1 MSSARGRDDD
11 SKRECFNVNR
21 DYRSNG
27 DNLPDDVTERKRL
40 TFERDQS
47 KIKEEDQAKNKDKH
61 KKKDKKKEKKN
72 KDKDKDKK
80 KKDSDVDKNSKSSSS
95 DSSSSSSSSSSDS
108 DSDSDS
114 DDNRKEK
121 KNKEK
126 KKKKE
131 KDKKKDKKKK
141 KYRHT
146 TMTATTDLDGG
157 SLRKSS
163 STARGPSFNNDS
175 GNDTSV
181 NTETILKAQGFNLK
195 PFSLAQQVS
204 KLKDLHV
211 SADTCKCTGRA
222 RLIRTRLIRSST

>member
-1 MSSARGRDDD
+1 MNIRLCLAGRKVSSAKGRLDRDDNLT
-11 SKRECFNVNR
+11 REHFNVNR
-21 DYRSNG
+21 DYRPNR
-27 DNLPDDVTERKRL
+27 DNLHGDVTERKRL
-40 TFERDQS
+40 IFECDEA
-47 KIKEEDQAKNKDKH
+47 KIKEEDKAKNNNKH
-61 KKKDKKKEKKN
+61 KKKDKKKEKEK
-72 KDKDKDKK
+72 KEKDKK
-80 KKDSDVDKNSKSSSS
+80 KKDSDADKNSKSSSS
-95 DSSSSSSSSSSDS
+95 DSSSSSSSSSSGS
-108 DSDSDS
+108 ESDSDS

-131 KDKKKDKKKK
+131 KDKEKDKEKK

-181 NTETILKAQGFNLK
+181 NTE
-195 PFSLAQQVS
+195 S
-204 KLKDLHV
+204 
-211 SADTCKCTGRA
+211 TGVQSETL
-222 RLIRTRLIRSST
+222 LISTASI

>member
-11 SKRECFNVNR
+11 LKRECFNVNR
-21 DYRSNG
+21 NYRSNG

-47 KIKEEDQAKNKDKH
+47 KIKEEDKAKNKDKH

-72 KDKDKDKK
+72 KDKDKK
-80 KKDSDVDKNSKSSSS
+80 KKDSDADKNSKSSSS
-95 DSSSSSSSSSSDS
+95 DSPSSSSSSSSSSGS

-114 DDNRKEK
+114 DNNKKEK
-121 KNKEK
+121 KKKE

-131 KDKKKDKKKK
+131 KDKEKEKK
-141 KYRHT
+141 KYEHT
-146 TMTATTDLDGG
+146 TMTAMTDLDGG

-175 GNDTSV
+175 GNATSV
-181 NTETILKAQGFNLK
+181 NTETLLETQGFKLK
-195 PFSLAQQVS
+195 PFSLGKQVS
-204 KLKDLHV
+204 KLKR
-211 SADTCKCTGRA
+211 TFMYRPNGIFWTRFCKRN
-222 RLIRTRLIRSST
+222 